1 MKRQVFENYV
11 AEGIRMISEN
21 TARNGGH
28 YLSARYIDLIDP
40 QSVPEETAEQIITR
54 MKGKLRKISGKGAD
68 NK

>member
-1 MKRQVFENYV
+1 MFENYV

-40 QSVPEETAEQIITR
+40 KGEPEESAEQIITR
-54 MKGKLRKISGKGAD
+54 MKGKLRKISRKGAAD
-68 NK
+68 K